1 MGLFEFFLIVILIG
15 SIFISADGFKHDKER
30 IRIVREKQATDE
42 DAEYEKVQESLLVT
56 GVDNSL
62 EGEGGR

>member
-30 IRIVREKQATDE
+30 IDRLEKRI
-42 DAEYEKVQESLLVT
+42 QELENKSDKTPSDL
-56 GVDNSL
+56 NS
-62 EGEGGR
+62 